1 MGYSMSSERMTRD
14 KELFILDAALSSLLD
29 NFMFEPEDYSH
40 LDMSEQDIRD
50 MIEKIFHEQQKRM
63 ART

>member
-1 MGYSMSSERMTRD
+1 MTRD

-40 LDMSEQDIRD
+40 LGMSEQDIRD